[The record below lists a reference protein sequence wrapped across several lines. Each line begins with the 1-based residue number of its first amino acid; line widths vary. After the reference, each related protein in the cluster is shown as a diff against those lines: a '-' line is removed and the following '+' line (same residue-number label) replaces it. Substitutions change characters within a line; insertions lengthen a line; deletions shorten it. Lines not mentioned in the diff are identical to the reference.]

1 MGLLIVV
8 PNFFYTFAPSNNKT
22 TTIME
27 TTIKQT
33 LIEDA
38 MVVMSGDMFQKIYN
52 LGDLGWVYVTHTIKS
67 WAREFIEQLN
77 WKGADDDR
85 DWLIELENFE
95 EKKFEQLKKNF

>member
-1 MGLLIVV
+1 
-8 PNFFYTFAPSNNKT
+8 
-22 TTIME
+22 ME

-52 LGDLGWVYVTHTIKS
+52 LGDLGWVYVTYTIKS

-77 WKGADDDR
+77 WRGIEDDR
-85 DWLIELENFE
+85 DWLIELEDFE